1 MIISQTPLRM
11 SFVGGGSDLPA
22 FYRKYGGAVVS
33 TAIDKFIYVG
43 VNKKFDNSIRISYS
57 KTEEVATVDQ
67 IEHQLVREALRM
79 LRIPGGLEIT
89 SIADI
94 PSRGTGLGSSSS
106 FSVGLLHALHAYR
119 SEYASSETLGDE
131 SCRLELE
138 RCGQRIGKQDQYAA
152 AYGGFNF
159 VEFHKD
165 DSVSVSP
172 VICDRALITELS
184 RWLMMFYTGL
194 TRSASVIL
202 DKQTEAMENDEAK
215 QQIVVSMVQLA
226 HQLRDEL
233 HRNRLQSFGDILH
246 ENWILKKRVSD
257 DTSSSVINAAYD
269 AAREQGA
276 IGGKLL
282 GAGAGGFLVFFVPP
296 HRQTAVR
303 EALSGMREVPFQ
315 FEPRGSRITLFQ
327 S

>member
-138 RCGQRIGKQDQYAA
+138 HCGQRIGKQDQYAA

-172 VICDRALITELS
+172 MICDRAMIIELN

-194 TRSASVIL
+194 TRSASIIL

-246 ENWILKKRVSD
+246 ENWILKKRVSED
-257 DTSSSVINAAYD
+257 ASSSVINEAYD
-269 AAREQGA
+269 AARERGA
-276 IGGKLL
+276 VGGKLL

-296 HRQTAVR
+296 HRQAAVR
-303 EALSGMREVPFQ
+303 EALSGMREVPFE